1 MKIKHLI
8 DNLKVVKV
16 SNKNLLEVDVDEITW
31 RVDDIK
37 NNSLCVLYRGANYDS
52 HESIDLFYKSGR
64 VKCFIVEKECEG
76 YPYIQV
82 ENSRIALA
90 LISKKFFDINESD
103 FESTGITGTNGK
115 TTISYL
121 LDSIYKVANKNTL
134 KIGTVQYKVGDEII
148 NANTTTPSSYE
159 FYSLLQQAKLK
170 DIKYLISEVSSHA
183 LSQHRVFGFIFD
195 VAIFTNL
202 TGDHLDYHSSMED
215 YFRSKRELFT
225 KKYAKKAIINIDDIY
240 GKRIY
245 LSTKLEKYSYS
256 FGIDGDIH
264 VVKADF
270 SLNGIKAHLSLFDQ
284 PMYIESTLIGKHN
297 LYNIM
302 AAILAAHRLGFD
314 INSIKEG
321 IKSLDKIPGRLEK
334 AEKDNIYYFV
344 DYAHTDDA
352 LENVLEALRPLKKGR
367 IIIVFGCGGNRD
379 KTKRPRM
386 GRIAKR
392 LADILIITNDNPRYE
407 NPDMIIQNILAG
419 IKSRDNVYIEKDRK
433 KAIYMAHTL
442 SREGDIILI
451 AGKGH
456 ENYQIVSGVKYFFDD
471 KAVVNE
477 IIGANVE
484 KNIC

>member
-1 MKIKHLI
+1 MKIKNLI
-8 DNLKVVKV
+8 DKLKLVKIS
-16 SNKNLLEVDVDEITW
+16 SNDLLELDVDEITW

-37 NNSLCVLYRGANYDS
+37 NNSLCVLYRGVNYDS
-52 HESIDLFYKSGR
+52 HESIDLFYKSGN

-82 ENSRIALA
+82 ENSKIALA
-90 LISKKFFDINESD
+90 LISKNFFNINAND

-121 LDSIYKVANKNTL
+121 LDNIYKVANKEVL
-134 KIGTVQYKVGDEII
+134 KIGTVQYKVGNEII

-159 FYSLLQQAKLK
+159 FYGLLKKAKLK
-170 DIKYLISEVSSHA
+170 NIKYMISEVSSHA

-215 YFRSKRELFT
+215 YFRAKRELFT
-225 KKYAKKAIINIDDIY
+225 KKYAKKAILNIDDIY

-245 LSTKLEKYSYS
+245 LATKLEKYSYS
-256 FGIDGDIH
+256 FDINGDIH

-270 SLNGIKAHLSLFDQ
+270 SLNGTKAHLSLFDQ
-284 PMYIESTLIGKHN
+284 PIYIESPLIGKHN

-302 AAILAAHRLGFD
+302 AAILAAHSLGFD
-314 INSIKEG
+314 TNTIKEG
-321 IKSLDKIPGRLEK
+321 IKTLDKIPGRLEK
-334 AEKDNIYYFV
+334 VEKDNIYYFV

-352 LENVLEALRPLKKGR
+352 LKNVLEALIPFKKGR

-379 KTKRPRM
+379 KTKRARM
-386 GRIAKR
+386 GRVAKK

-407 NPDMIIQNILAG
+407 DPDMIIQNILAG

-433 KAIYMAHTL
+433 KAIYLAHTL

-456 ENYQIVSGVKYFFDD
+456 EDYQIISGVKYFFDD
-471 KAVVNE
+471 KEVVNE
-477 IIGANVE
+477 IIGANIE
-484 KNIC
+484 KHIC